1 MNRYVWCKAIKLYTI
16 FYVERRNY
24 MERITYSAG
33 VEVKRGQMWWANIP
47 KDRCNPHS
55 QFGLRPVVIVSN
67 DKGNLHSPNILVC
80 TLTTQEDKY
89 KFIHPNVMGVNHTLS
104 YVQCEQIRVIDKEM
118 LGEYIG
124 KVREVEQKYIDKA
137 LSVAIDLNHYFYD
150 SKESEDK
157 IAQLNGQ
164 IAELNSQIAELTCQV
179 ADYERQI
186 EKLKEENER
195 LGATIDKNED
205 ATNLG
210 NHVRGIFDILMKS
223 TVSGVDQP
231 PSFTSVLDVVTGDKL
246 SSQPSCNVDQVDN
259 KEEDIVAK
267 KGVEII
273 KSWPLSAI
281 EKFNNRVAKC
291 EEIRKLR
298 ERDTSD
304 GRCDKLGR
312 PSAKKWTDQK
322 IREFVKDYPTMETEA
337 LLKKYDLTNHYTA
350 NKYYLRFTNGQS
362 L

>member
-1 MNRYVWCKAIKLYTI
+1 
-16 FYVERRNY
+16 
-24 MERITYSAG
+24 MEHTSMKSN
-33 VEVKRGQMWWANIP
+33 VKIERGQMWWATIP
-47 KDRCNPHS
+47 KDPCNPHS
-55 QFGLRPVVIVSN
+55 QFGLRPVVVVSN
-67 DKGNLHSPNILVC
+67 DKGNLHSPNILAC
-80 TLTTQEDKY
+80 PLSTQEDKY

-104 YVQCEQIRVIDKEM
+104 YVLCEQIKVLDKEM
-118 LGEYIG
+118 LGQYIG
-124 KVREVEQKYIDKA
+124 KVRDVEQKYIDRA

-164 IAELNSQIAELTCQV
+164 IAELTCQV

-186 EKLKEENER
+186 ERLKEENER
-195 LGATIDKNED
+195 LGATVDKNED

-210 NHVRGIFDILMKS
+210 NHVRSIFDILMKPA
-223 TVSGVDQP
+223 VSGVDRL
-231 PSFTSVLDVVTGDKL
+231 PSLASVLDIVTEDKL
-246 SSQPSCNVDQVDN
+246 SSQPSCNADQADN
-259 KEEDIVAK
+259 GEEDTVAEK
-267 KGVEII
+267 PVEIKTI
-273 KSWPLSAI
+273 KSRPLSAI

-291 EEIRKLR
+291 EEMKKLR

>member
-1 MNRYVWCKAIKLYTI
+1 
-16 FYVERRNY
+16 
-24 MERITYSAG
+24 MEHTSMKSN
-33 VEVKRGQMWWANIP
+33 VKIERGQMWWATIP
-47 KDRCNPHS
+47 KDSCNPHS
-55 QFGLRPVVIVSN
+55 QFGLRPVVVVSN
-67 DKGNLHSPNILVC
+67 DKGNLHSPNILAC
-80 TLTTQEDKY
+80 PLTTQEDKY
-89 KFIHPNVMGVNHTLS
+89 KFIHPNVMGANHTLS
-104 YVQCEQIRVIDKEM
+104 YVLCEQIKVLDKEM
-118 LGEYIG
+118 LGQYIG
-124 KVREVEQKYIDKA
+124 KVRDVEQKYIDKA

-150 SKESEDK
+150 NKESEDK
-157 IAQLNGQ
+157 IA
-164 IAELNSQIAELTCQV
+164 ELNDQIAELTCQV

-210 NHVRGIFDILMKS
+210 NHVRGIFDILMKPA
-223 TVSGVDQP
+223 VSGVDQP
-231 PSFTSVLDVVTGDKL
+231 PSLTSILDVVTEDKL
-246 SSQPSCNVDQVDN
+246 SSQPSCNVDQADN

-267 KGVEII
+267 TDVEII
-273 KSWPLSAI
+273 KSRPLSAI

-291 EEIRKLR
+291 EEMKKLR

-312 PSAKKWTDQK
+312 PSAQKWTDQK
-322 IREFVKDYPTMETEA
+322 IREFVKDYPTMETKA

>member
-1 MNRYVWCKAIKLYTI
+1 
-16 FYVERRNY
+16 
-24 MERITYSAG
+24 MEHTSMKSN
-33 VEVKRGQMWWANIP
+33 VKIERGQMWWATIP
-47 KDRCNPHS
+47 KDPCNPHS
-55 QFGLRPVVIVSN
+55 QFGLRPVVVVSN
-67 DKGNLHSPNILVC
+67 DKGNLHSPNILAC
-80 TLTTQEDKY
+80 PLSTQEDKY
-89 KFIHPNVMGVNHTLS
+89 KFIHPNVMGANHTLS
-104 YVQCEQIRVIDKEM
+104 YVLCEQIKVLDKEM
-118 LGEYIG
+118 LGQYIG

-164 IAELNSQIAELTCQV
+164 IAELTCQV

-186 EKLKEENER
+186 ERLKEENKR

-210 NHVRGIFDILMKS
+210 NHVRSIFDILMKPD
-223 TVSGVDQP
+223 VSGVDRL
-231 PSFTSVLDVVTGDKL
+231 PSLASVLDIVTEDKL
-246 SSQPSCNVDQVDN
+246 SSQPSCNADQVDN
-259 KEEDIVAK
+259 KEEDTVAENAVVIK
-267 KGVEII
+267 TI
-273 KSWPLSAI
+273 KSKPLSAI

-291 EEIRKLR
+291 EEIKKLR

-312 PSAKKWTDQK
+312 PSARKWTDQK
-322 IREFVKDYPTMETEA
+322 IKEFVRDYSSIDMKE
-337 LLKKYDLTNHYTA
+337 LLKKYDLTNQYTA

>member
-1 MNRYVWCKAIKLYTI
+1 
-16 FYVERRNY
+16 
-24 MERITYSAG
+24 MEHTSMKSN
-33 VEVKRGQMWWANIP
+33 VKIERGQMWWATIP
-47 KDRCNPHS
+47 KDSCNPHS
-55 QFGLRPVVIVSN
+55 QFGLRPVVVVSN
-67 DKGNLHSPNILVC
+67 DKGNLHSPNILAC
-80 TLTTQEDKY
+80 PLTTQEDKY
-89 KFIHPNVMGVNHTLS
+89 KFIHPNVMGANHTLS
-104 YVQCEQIRVIDKEM
+104 YVLCEQIKVLDKEM
-118 LGEYIG
+118 LGQYIG
-124 KVREVEQKYIDKA
+124 KVRDVEQKYIDKA

-150 SKESEDK
+150 NKESEDR
-157 IAQLNGQ
+157 

-210 NHVRGIFDILMKS
+210 NHVRGIFDILMKPA
-223 TVSGVDQP
+223 VSGVDQL
-231 PSFTSVLDVVTGDKL
+231 PSLTSILDVVTEDKL
-246 SSQPSCNVDQVDN
+246 SSQPSCNVDQADN
-259 KEEDIVAK
+259 KEEDTVAK
-267 KGVEII
+267 KDVEII
-273 KSWPLSAI
+273 KSRPLSAI

-312 PSAKKWTDQK
+312 PSATKWTDQK
-322 IREFVKDYPTMETEA
+322 IREFVKDYPTMETED
-337 LLKKYDLTNHYTA
+337 LLKKYNLTNHYTA

>member
-1 MNRYVWCKAIKLYTI
+1 
-16 FYVERRNY
+16 

-157 IAQLNGQ
+157 IAQLDG
-164 IAELNSQIAELTCQV
+164 QIAELTCQV
-179 ADYERQI
+179 ADYKRQI

-210 NHVRGIFDILMKS
+210 NHVRSIFDILMKPA
-223 TVSGVDQP
+223 VSGVDRL
-231 PSFTSVLDVVTGDKL
+231 PSLASVLDIVTEDKL
-246 SSQPSCNVDQVDN
+246 SSQPSCNADQADN
-259 KEEDIVAK
+259 GEEDTVAEK
-267 KGVEII
+267 PVEIKTI
-273 KSWPLSAI
+273 KSRPLSAI

-291 EEIRKLR
+291 EEMKKLR